1 MVKEKCVNYGCSLK
15 QLPNKMLEYHVISA
29 SVSPLYAVDKKVRWP
44 RRYFSSDGSGLSS
57 QGFLGLGFGVDY
69 AAFSIC
75 HPVEFHSEIEAVSN
89 TQQVYLPPLLKGKL
103 DHQAGPELF
112 LPLASVMEDD
122 HGSME
127 FF

>member
-1 MVKEKCVNYGCSLK
+1 MDMASLLK
-15 QLPNKMLEYHVISA
+15 
-29 SVSPLYAVDKKVRWP
+29 
-44 RRYFSSDGSGLSS
+44 
-57 QGFLGLGFGVDY
+57 GFLGLVLVWTMQLSPSVILWNFT
-69 AAFSIC
+69 
-75 HPVEFHSEIEAVSN
+75 EIEAVSN